1 MFFSMLLCCIL
12 MVLDGVQVMTL
23 CNLRMMRGLLMVARF
38 VVLGGLTMM
47 FGSVFMVL
55 RCLFVMFVN
64 LVFCHSALPEVSCF
78 RKRHRD
84 THQ

>member
-1 MFFSMLLCCIL
+1 MFFRMLLCCIL
-12 MVLDGVQVMTL
+12 MVLDGVQVMTM

-64 LVFCHSALPEVSCF
+64 LVFCHSALPEVF
-78 RKRHRD
+78 VLQKAPP
-84 THQ
+84 